1 MSTLRMPSARPLM
14 RGQVREADPVEAWI
28 RAEQVQVIYE
38 QAPPA
43 LLISA
48 LVSALLCFVLWKVV
62 DHGRL
67 LGWFSL
73 VGLLALGRFALILAS
88 RKRRPGSAE
97 TSRWERLFVM
107 SLVSTALVWGV
118 GGLLIMPPHSLL
130 HQVIVYFIL
139 LAVAGGIVATYS
151 AHASGASV
159 SVGCVMLPAT
169 VWFVLQGDVVLRA
182 LAAGGLVYVGAAYRA
197 SWTLS
202 CFLRRSFQLTHELQ
216 GAYAAAEERARTD
229 DLTGLKNRRA
239 FYELGARTL
248 EHAQRYGHPVCV
260 VMLDIDRF
268 KRINDTWGHAA
279 GDEAIKAVAQV
290 IRQTVRATDISGRV
304 GGEEFAVL
312 LPESSAEEA
321 AAQAERLR
329 QAVAGLSLRQG
340 ADEIPITCS
349 LGVAER
355 DGESSLDRLMRRAD
369 LALYEAKV
377 QGRNRVARHGSR
389 GVIQTA
395 RSREARGLVP
405 VNDPRAR

>member
-1 MSTLRMPSARPLM
+1 
-14 RGQVREADPVEAWI
+14 
-28 RAEQVQVIYE
+28 
-38 QAPPA
+38 
-43 LLISA
+43 
-48 LVSALLCFVLWKVV
+48 
-62 DHGRL
+62 
-67 LGWFSL
+67 
-73 VGLLALGRFALILAS
+73 
-88 RKRRPGSAE
+88 
-97 TSRWERLFVM
+97 M

-202 CFLRRSFQLTHELQ
+202 CLPAAFLPAHARAAGSLCGGRGAGTHRRPHRP
-216 GAYAAAEERARTD
+216 EEPARLLRAGRADARARAAVRPPRLRGD
-229 DLTGLKNRRA
+229 
-239 FYELGARTL
+239 AR
-248 EHAQRYGHPVCV
+248 HRP
-260 VMLDIDRF
+260 F

-279 GDEAIKAVAQV
+279 GDEAIKAVAKV

-312 LPESSAEEA
+312 LPESSAEQA

-340 ADEIPITCS
+340 ADEIPLTCS

-355 DGESSLDRLMRRAD
+355 DGEPSLDRLMCRAD
-369 LALYEAKV
+369 QALYEAKV

-405 VNDPRAR
+405 VNDPRTR

>member
-1 MSTLRMPSARPLM
+1 L
-14 RGQVREADPVEAWI
+14 RGQVREADPVESWI
-28 RAEQVQVIYE
+28 RAEQVQVVYE

-48 LVSALLCFVLWKVV
+48 LVSGLLCFVLWRVV
-62 DHGRL
+62 DHRLL
-67 LGWFSL
+67 LGWVSL

-88 RKRRPGSAE
+88 RRRRPGLSE

-139 LAVAGGIVATYS
+139 MGIAGGAVASYS

-159 SVGCVMLPAT
+159 SVGCVILPAT
-169 VWFVLQGDVVLRA
+169 VWFVLQDDLVLRTM
-182 LAAGGLVYVGAAYRA
+182 AAGGLVYVGAAYRA
-197 SWTLS
+197 SRTLS
-202 CFLRRSFQLTHELQ
+202 SFLRRSFQLTHELQ
-216 GAYAAAEERARTD
+216 GAYAAAEELARTD

-239 FYELGARTL
+239 FYELGELTL
-248 EHAQRYGHPVCV
+248 GQAKRYGHPLCV

-279 GDEAIKAVAQV
+279 GDEAIKAVAKA

-312 LPESSAEEA
+312 LPETTAEEA

-329 QAVAGLSLRQG
+329 QAIAGLCLHQA
-340 ADEIPITCS
+340 ADEIPFTCS
-349 LGVAER
+349 LGVAEG
-355 DGESSLDRLMRRAD
+355 DGESSLDRLMGRAD
-369 LALYEAKV
+369 QALYEAKV
-377 QGRNRVARHGSR
+377 QGRNRVVQHGGSSR
-389 GVIQTA
+389 G
-395 RSREARGLVP
+395 
-405 VNDPRAR
+405 